1 MSSEHHNTGQPGDQ
15 PPTNTDVAFE
25 SSDINTRTILAY
37 LFYLAISVAAAFFVS
52 VYVFRFTTSL
62 AVDSQTPPPPVR
74 RGVGPT
80 IPSAPYLQNMAV
92 DSDTPMATVH
102 RGIGPTVPNGP
113 YLQGVPY
120 SPDDPQLD
128 LRNKREADEAANE
141 KYGWT
146 DQQAGIA
153 QIPVDEAMKIIVSKG
168 LPGVAAPAAEKK
180 K

>member
-1 MSSEHHNTGQPGDQ
+1 MSSEHDNTGHSGDQ

-80 IPSAPYLQNMAV
+80 IPSAPYLQ
-92 DSDTPMATVH
+92 
-102 RGIGPTVPNGP
+102 
-113 YLQGVPY
+113 GVPY